1 MRAQSKPKMVRLT
14 PVTTSLTD
22 VAVLD
27 WDFAPFAEQVS
38 LQDSAEVPVIEYNG
52 LSIMGAQSSD
62 GKDYLYSGGAR
73 FNGAGTPGVRRCII
87 YTPAA
92 DGRLTVTFH
101 SNSTST
107 RRLHIADNELHDLA
121 TAEASTAEASAVA
134 ELLGGNTYH
143 IWVDNGGGGTISH
156 LTYEL

>member
-1 MRAQSKPKMVRLT
+1 MVRLT
-14 PVTTSLTD
+14 PVATSLTD
-22 VAVLD
+22 VAILD
-27 WDFAPFAEQVS
+27 WDFAPFTEQVS
-38 LQDSAEVPVIEYNG
+38 LQDSAEVPIFDYNG
-52 LSIMGAQSSD
+52 LSIMGSQSTD
-62 GKDYLYSGGAR
+62 GKDYLSTAGAR

-87 YTPAA
+87 YQPTA
-92 DGRLTVTFH
+92 DGTLTVYFH

-134 ELLGGNTYH
+134 ELLGGNTYY